1 MVKGI
6 GRLEYLRRKRTLQE
20 VGTREMVAATK
31 AQEDTTPLKIDL
43 ARKSF
48 KGKKAVVIGSGV
60 GGLATAYELLSQT
73 DMEVEVFEAAGRT
86 GGRCLTLRTGDAIT
100 EDEDRSLDSQPG
112 STTQVV
118 RFERPAGDAE
128 PYLNAGPGRI
138 PSCHKRV
145 LSYLRKFSVPLE
157 VYVMNSESNLVQ
169 LEEKFDSQPV
179 VYRRINHNIRGWL
192 AQLVFENARSLI
204 EGLDTS
210 LAPEA
215 LAIHQ
220 DKITKRIEQL
230 EELMA
235 AFGDLDADGKY
246 EVTAGQNGFENGR
259 TRAGYT
265 ELPGVSAGE
274 IAEPL
279 SFDSLLDSEFWK
291 ARFYQPVD
299 FFWQPTMFQP
309 VGGMDRVQHAFAQR
323 VAELGG
329 TIHLNSPVKSI
340 RWDAETKQFVLEIQR
355 VGTDACEEVRADYC
369 FSNVAMPFLKRMLD
383 EDLYDEDSSGHVSG
397 ALSDP
402 FLAGLKAVFDAQFKP
417 HDPNQYE
424 DLFLACTTK
433 VGWQADRELWQGSL
447 LGTDSDANTSRGV
460 PYSEVGVVPIFGGI
474 SWTDDPIAQIW
485 YPSNDFPD
493 KKGVLT
499 GAYNFSQV
507 AFEAGRKPVE
517 DRLEDA
523 RNGAAKFGQD
533 FADGLEKGVAIAW
546 QRMPHIKGG
555 WADWQTLGEAGV
567 DHFNELV
574 QGSAIGEAEDPQFF
588 IVGDQVS
595 SLPGWQ
601 EGAIA
606 SALNALA
613 RLSDSQVRVPPLPSL
628 PDTRLMV
635 EGV

>member
-1 MVKGI
+1 MVKGL
-6 GRLEYLRRKRTLQE
+6 GRLEYLRQKRQLQE
-20 VGTREMVAATK
+20 ASTKELVKATRFQGA
-31 AQEDTTPLKIDL
+31 TTPLKIEL
-43 ARKSF
+43 GAKSF

-73 DMEVEVFEAAGRT
+73 EMEVSVFEAAGRT
-86 GGRCLTLRTGDAIT
+86 GGRCLTLRTGDSIT
-100 EDEDRSLDSQPG
+100 EDEDRSLDSKPG
-112 STTQVV
+112 TETQVV
-118 RFERPAGDAE
+118 RFERPVGDAE

-145 LSYLRKFSVPLE
+145 LSYLRKFGVPLE

-169 LEEKFDSQPV
+169 LDDKFDGQPM
-179 VYRRINHNIRGWL
+179 VYRRINHNTRGWL
-192 AQLVFENARSLI
+192 AQLVFENAKKLI

-220 DKITKRIEQL
+220 EKVNERIKQL
-230 EELMA
+230 EGLMA

-246 EVTAGQNGFENGR
+246 EVTAGENGFENGR

-265 ELPGVSAGE
+265 ELPGVAAGKV
-274 IAEPL
+274 ADPL

-291 ARFYQPVD
+291 ARFYQPID

-309 VGGMDRVQHAFAQR
+309 VGGMDQVQHAFAQR
-323 VAELGG
+323 VAESGG
-329 TIHLNSPVKSI
+329 TIHLNSPVRSI
-340 RWDAETKQFVLEIQR
+340 RWDAEAKQFVLEVER
-355 VGTDACEEVRADYC
+355 VGTDECEEVRADYC
-369 FSNVAMPFLKRMLD
+369 FSNVAIPFLKNMLD
-383 EDLYDEDSSGHVSG
+383 ENLYQEDNQGNLSGG
-397 ALSDP
+397 LSDS

-417 HDPNQYE
+417 HDPEKYE
-424 DLFLACTTK
+424 ELFLACTTK
-433 VGWQADRELWQGSL
+433 VGWQADRHLWQGSL
-447 LGTDSDANTSRGV
+447 LGTESDASTSCGV
-460 PYSEVGVVPIFGGI
+460 PNSEIGVVPIFGGI
-474 SWTDDPIAQIW
+474 SWTDDPITQIW

-493 KKGVLT
+493 EKGVLT
-499 GAYNFSQV
+499 GAYNFSME
-507 AFEAGRKPVE
+507 AFKAGKKPVQQ
-517 DRLEDA
+517 RLDDA
-523 RNGAAKFGQD
+523 RCGAAKFGTD
-533 FADGLEKGVAIAW
+533 FANGLEKGVAIAW

-555 WADWQTLGEAGV
+555 WADWQTLGAAGV
-567 DHFNELV
+567 GHFNELV
-574 QGSAIGEAEDPQFF
+574 QGSAIDGAQDPQFF

-613 RLSDSQVRVPPLPSL
+613 RLSDSTAMIPPLPSL

-635 EGV
+635 EGI